1 MKKIIISILF
11 FVKIFLVFGQ
21 NATISGTITDSI
33 TGEKLIS
40 AIIFEKNSQ
49 RNSTSNNF
57 GYFSFSVPKN
67 DSLNIIISNFGYQT
81 FYAIV
86 YLANDTVLNVL
97 LQPKLNE
104 IEEIV
109 VISANL
115 SNSELGSVSLTP
127 KQLNTMPTLGG
138 EKDLFKSFQLFP
150 GVMQGTDGKSNIF
163 VRGGSSDQNLI
174 ILDDV
179 PMYSI
184 EHFTG
189 FFSVFNNDAIN
200 SVKLFKGGFPAR
212 YGGRLSSVMD
222 VRMKDGNMNKFGGNV
237 SVGFLTAKVF
247 VEAPIIK
254 HKMSLMISTR
264 RSLIDLFLTP
274 YEAFNSGAFLNYNFY
289 DFNFKI
295 NYKINA
301 KNRIYLSFYSGDD
314 NTRFSYSTWGKNSS
328 TSSSKMTGGNLLSAF
343 RWNHIFSN
351 KLFGNFT
358 TSVTNFKYGVEA
370 KNIDKENK
378 EIVYD
383 VENSLNSSILDFT
396 GKYEFECSMFN
407 FYAMNLGI
415 EYTNHIF
422 KPAEISYSE
431 MNMYETIDFDTNI
444 VSQQFNSNEISA
456 YIENN
461 IRILHFLKTNIGFR
475 ENIYII
481 QNKRFISHEP
491 RIILN
496 ILPINN
502 LSLKASYTKVS
513 QNIHSMQVDD
523 NEFFTTLWVP
533 ATENCPPEQATHYS
547 AGLEI
552 FLFKKFN
559 LSTELYY
566 KTMQNL
572 VSFDG
577 GSFWQNS
584 SGWEKKAE
592 KKGLGNSYGLETLF
606 SKNAGTLTGWISY
619 AFSKTTRQFENIN
632 YGKAYPYEFDRPHSF
647 KIFGNYKINENL
659 NLSLTWIFQS
669 GRPMNLSLGYYY
681 SVHTNSFDFENMTP
695 QYELQE
701 TELFTSKNSI
711 RMKPYHRMDIALN
724 WTKQNKRGERTW
736 SFSIYNLYNQKN
748 ALYYYYSY
756 SYDEKGNKSRSL
768 YQYTLLPLIPSV
780 SYSFKF

>member
-11 FVKIFLVFGQ
+11 FVQIILAFGQ
-21 NATISGTITDSI
+21 NATISGIITDSI

-40 AIIFEKNSQ
+40 TLILEKNSQ
-49 RNSTSNNF
+49 RNTTSNNF

-67 DSLNIIISNFGYQT
+67 DNLNLIISNFGYET
-81 FYAIV
+81 FYVNV

-109 VISANL
+109 VISAIL

-127 KQLNTMPTLGG
+127 KQLNTMPALGG
-138 EKDLFKSFQLFP
+138 EKDLFKSFQLLP

-200 SVKLFKGGFPAR
+200 SVKLLKGGFPAR

-222 VRMKDGNMNKFGGNV
+222 IRMKDGNMNKFGGNI
-237 SVGFLTAKVF
+237 SVGLLTAKF
-247 VEAPIIK
+247 FIETPIIK
-254 HKMSLMISTR
+254 DKMSVMVSAR
-264 RSLIDLFLTP
+264 RSFIDLFLTP
-274 YEAFNSGAFLNYNFY
+274 YEAISSGAYLNYNFY
-289 DFNFKI
+289 DFNSKI
-295 NYKINA
+295 NYKINSQ
-301 KNRIYLSFYSGDD
+301 NRIYLSFYSGDD
-314 NTRFSYSTWGKNSS
+314 KTRFLYSTLGKNSS
-328 TSSSKMTGGNLLSAF
+328 SSSSKMTGGNLLSAF
-343 RWNHIFSN
+343 RWYHIYSN

-358 TSVTNFKYGVEA
+358 TSVTNFKYGVEF
-370 KNIDKENK
+370 NNVDKENK

-383 VENSLNSSILDFT
+383 VQNSLNSSILDFSA
-396 GKYEFECSMFN
+396 KYEFEYSLSN
-407 FYAMNLGI
+407 FFKINLGA
-415 EYTNHIF
+415 EYINHLF

-431 MNMYETIDFDTNI
+431 MNTYKAIDFDTNI
-444 VSQQFNSNEISA
+444 VSQRFNSNEISA
-456 YIENN
+456 YIENQ
-461 IRILHFLKTNIGFR
+461 IKVSRFFKTNIGFR

-502 LSLKASYTKVS
+502 LSFKASYAKVS

-533 ATENCPPEQATHYS
+533 ATEICPPEQATHYS
-547 AGLEI
+547 VGVEI

-559 LSTELYY
+559 LSTEFYY
-566 KTMQNL
+566 KTMRNL
-572 VSFDG
+572 VSFDR
-577 GSFWQNS
+577 GSFWQNAS
-584 SGWEKKAE
+584 SWETNVNKD
-592 KKGLGNSYGLETLF
+592 GLGKSYGVETLF
-606 SKNAGTLTGWISY
+606 TKNAGNLTGWVSY
-619 AFSKTTRQFENIN
+619 AYSKTTRQFQNIN
-632 YGKAYPYEFDRPHSF
+632 FGKVYPDEFDRPHSF
-647 KIFGNYKINENL
+647 KVFGNYKLNENL
-659 NLSLTWIFQS
+659 NFSISWILQS
-669 GRPMNLSLGYYY
+669 GRPVNLSLGYYY
-681 SVHTNSFDFENMTP
+681 SVNSNSFDFENMTP

-701 TELFTSKNSI
+701 TELFASKNSI

-724 WTKQNKRGERTW
+724 WTKQKKRGVRTW

-748 ALYYYYSY
+748 ALYYYYTY
-756 SYDEKGNKSRSL
+756 SYDENGHKIRSL
-768 YQYTLLPLIPSV
+768 YQYTLLPFIPSV